1 MPESGVNTAMVTV
14 KNRVARNSV
23 LAAVLIT
30 AFKFAVG
37 LMTGSLGILSEALHS
52 SLDLVAAVITF
63 LSVRVSDKPADADH
77 TYGHGKFENFSA
89 FLEMTLL
96 LLTCVWIIY
105 EACYRLFF
113 HHVEIEPSP
122 WAFVVMGLSILV
134 DMWRSQALG
143 AVARR
148 YNSQALQAD
157 ALHFAT
163 DIWSSAVVIVGLVA
177 VQAGRR
183 WGIGWL
189 SYADPL
195 SALGVAAIIFT
206 VSLRLARKTVDA
218 LLDAAPGDVRLSIER
233 EVARVPGVLAVE
245 RVRLRRAGNK
255 FFVEIDVAEERNLT
269 FQAASQ
275 IGELVTQEVQQ
286 LLGEADVSV
295 TTVPRAGSR
304 ETIFDRIRAAA
315 LRNNVS
321 VHDISVQDLD
331 GKIHVEMDVELNE
344 TLTLLAAHDR
354 VTALEDDIRAHVPEI
369 ASILSHIE
377 NEPATIE
384 ASQEIL
390 EDAEMEAA
398 LHRLGTLFPEIVD
411 IHDVVIKS
419 MKQRLYLSCH
429 VTMKDD
435 LTLARVHEVQTD
447 LEIRLL
453 NAAPQL
459 YRVLIHPEPQTDNQ
473 R

>member
-1 MPESGVNTAMVTV
+1 MVTV